1 MELERGIVSSLF
13 PINYSPNLTN
23 ATVTGLSPF
32 TAYNCSLTASNAVGP
47 GPPAID
53 TPMTEPSGERER
65 EGEREGGREGE
76 RERERIHVLY
86 HIFGVKTSL
95 FFTN

>member
-13 PINYSPNLTN
+13 PINYSPDLTN

-65 EGEREGGREGE
+65 EGEGE
-76 RERERIHVLY
+76 RERERENACTST
-86 HIFGVKTSL
+86 IFLESKLSL
-95 FFTN
+95 FCTN